1 MATWTPKPPD
11 STEFFP
17 LDTARQL
24 AQGDII
30 QSCACEI
37 SVIKGADPDAA
48 AMLIDSVEINGSIV
62 SQKVQGGVTGCRYR
76 LTFTAQT
83 LYGETL
89 KLGGDFYVGT
99 TEPGARDLTTL
110 QAVKDWL
117 AVKKPD
123 DDALLQRLITAE
135 SQTIEQ
141 ALQRPIL
148 PETRTDIIESYGSAT
163 IMPPITPIQS
173 VEKAAIGGVNIPITH
188 DALTIRR
195 LDGFPWTN
203 DRCIEVTYTAGFDEV
218 PFDLEQVCIELVALR
233 YRERERIGHQSK
245 SIAGETVS
253 FITRAMPHSLEAR
266 LAPYKKVAPV

>member
-11 STEFFP
+11 SIEFFP
-17 LDTARQL
+17 LDMVRQL
-24 AQGDII
+24 APGDII
-30 QSCACEI
+30 QTCSCEME
-37 SVIKGADPDAA
+37 VIKGADPNAQ
-48 AMLIDSVEINGSIV
+48 AMLADAVEINGAIV
-62 SQKVQGGVTGCRYR
+62 SQKIQGGVTGCRYR

-117 AVKKPD
+117 GVKKPD

-135 SQTIEQ
+135 SQTIER
-141 ALQRPIL
+141 AIQRPIL
-148 PETRTDIIESYGSAT
+148 LETRTDIIESYGSPT
-163 IMPPITPIQS
+163 IMLPATPIQH
-173 VEKAAIGGVNIPITH
+173 VEKVIIGGVNIPVIH
-188 DALTIRR
+188 DALTIKRA
-195 LDGFPWTN
+195 DGFPWMRN
-203 DRCIEVTYTAGFDEV
+203 RAIEVTYTAGYSEI
-218 PFDLEQVCIELVALR
+218 PFDLEQACIELVALH

-253 FITRAMPHSLEAR
+253 FITRAMPHSVEAR
-266 LAPYKKVAPV
+266 IAPYRKVAPV